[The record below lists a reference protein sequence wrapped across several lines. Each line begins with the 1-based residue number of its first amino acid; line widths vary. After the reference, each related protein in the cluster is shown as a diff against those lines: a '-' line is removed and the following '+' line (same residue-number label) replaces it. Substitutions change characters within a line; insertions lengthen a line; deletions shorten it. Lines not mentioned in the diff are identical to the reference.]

1 MWSPTEND
9 EKLIVTLE
17 NVKFVPALWIN
28 LFSIEKALK
37 NGFNL
42 SNHGEIMEL
51 SKGNV
56 TLTFDKAVRKK
67 NGLVPGIK
75 LLPVFS
81 DFRTSV
87 LETKKLETID
97 VNILHKFLVIAMKL
111 MLGLLEKHMVMKL
124 TVSLISVK
132 LVQLEKQG
140 RKASTKN

>member
-56 TLTFDKAVRKK
+56 TLTFDKVLRTK
-67 NGLVPGIK
+67 NGFVPGIK
-75 LLPVFS
+75 FLPV
-81 DFRTSV
+81 
-87 LETKKLETID
+87 
-97 VNILHKFLVIAMKL
+97 
-111 MLGLLEKHMVMKL
+111 LGGVGTWL
-124 TVSLISVK
+124 
-132 LVQLEKQG
+132 
-140 RKASTKN
+140 